1 MRDSGA
7 QIESFTDHDGIE
19 NFVYLW
25 HTQAPQP
32 RGIIQIVH
40 GFGEYAGRYLWAI
53 ERMLAAGF
61 HVVADD
67 HRGHGATGLV
77 QYGGDYVRLGNPG
90 PGGQREAARN
100 VWHASSIARVEFRGL
115 PTILYGHSW
124 GSQIAQKLINRHGHD
139 YAALMLTGTAYFMP
153 GRFSPGDYNRN
164 FANAD
169 TTGCG
174 WLSRDPQVAIDFA
187 ADPLTVTSSLI
198 STFGFTDS
206 LYTFIRPTRFVP
218 PKLPVLIAQGGDDPL
233 GSPHSVARLARAY
246 REVGLKDVS
255 LRIYPQARHELL
267 NETNKDDVVSDLL
280 AWASL
285 RMPG

>member
-7 QIESFTDHDGIE
+7 QIETFTDHDGIQ

-25 HTQAPQP
+25 RTPAEHP
-32 RGIIQIVH
+32 RGVIQVVH

-53 ERMLAAGF
+53 RRMLAAGF

-77 QYGGDYVRLGNPG
+77 QYAGDYLSLGMPG

-100 VWHASSIARVEFRGL
+100 VWHATGIARVEFRGL
-115 PTILYGHSW
+115 PIILYGHSW

-139 YAALMLTGTAYFMP
+139 YAGLILTGTAYFMP
-153 GRFSPGDYNRN
+153 GRFSPGNYNRN
-164 FANAD
+164 FEATD

-174 WLSRDPQVAIDFA
+174 WLSRDVDITTGFA
-187 ADPLTVTSSLI
+187 ADPLTVTHPPVAV
-198 STFGFTDS
+198 FGLRDS

-218 PKLPVLIAQGGDDPL
+218 SNLPVLIAQGSEDAL
-233 GSPHSVARLARAY
+233 GPVNSVARLARAY
-246 REVGLKDVS
+246 REVGLDDVT
-255 LRIYPQARHELL
+255 LRIYQQARHELL
-267 NETNKDDVVSDLL
+267 NEINKDEVISDLL
-280 AWASL
+280 AWASSKL
-285 RMPG
+285 PG